1 MDQRTV
7 LCQLTGLFWTQ
18 SPSLGPLVVAGGQ
31 VGRREEEER
40 GGEGRRREEE
50 ERGGEGRGGEESEG
64 EGRRGEERGG
74 EGRRGEERGGE
85 GRRGE
90 ERGGEGRG
98 EEGTNREDDEM
109 FIKLAE
115 HIFGYTLCLS
125 HHVSLLF
132 IQLLSDFS

>member
-1 MDQRTV
+1 MTLIGDGSTYSSLSV
-7 LCQLTGLFWTQ
+7 DGSFLDSISFTWA
-18 SPSLGPLVVAGGQ
+18 PSCCWRASREK
-31 VGRREEEER
+31 GRR
-40 GGEGRRREEE
+40 
-50 ERGGEGRGGEESEG
+50 
-64 EGRRGEERGG
+64 G